1 MKGLLFK
8 TLSAWLLL
16 TAVAACTGRKSDTA
30 APQSATGDNAP
41 AAQLLTLEQCDGF
54 ELATI
59 DNPWG
64 EGVLRRYAL
73 VPRDAD
79 VPDNLPTGA
88 VVVRTPVSR
97 ALVYS
102 VVHTSAL
109 KDVGAGGAI
118 AGVADAQFFTDPD
131 ITARVATGEI
141 ADCGS
146 STQPDVERIIRLAP
160 DAVVLDTYQSANFGQ
175 VARLDV
181 PIIECADYMENTPL
195 GRAEWIKFYGSLV
208 GRRQI
213 ADSIYNAVAE
223 RYRALRES
231 RRTGAARHPR
241 VLTESVIAGVWN
253 VPGGD
258 SYMAAIITDAG
269 GIYPWAD
276 IKTTGSLSLD
286 VDRVLAV
293 AQDADVWLIKS
304 FNIHS
309 LQDLRQT
316 SALNAEFKAFKTGNV
331 YVCDTNRTRL
341 YELFP
346 FHPDILLQ
354 EYIDIF
360 DGNDKATRFF
370 KKVCSM

>member
-1 MKGLLFK
+1 MKGILFK
-8 TLSAWLLL
+8 TLTVWLLL
-16 TAVAACTGRKSDTA
+16 TAAVACTGRNYGATV
-30 APQSATGDNAP
+30 PPEATGDTAP
-41 AAQLLTLEQCDGF
+41 AARLLTLEQCDGY

-73 VPRDAD
+73 VPRQASI
-79 VPDNLPTGA
+79 PDNLPAGT

-109 KDVGAGGAI
+109 KDLGAGNAI

-131 ITARVATGEI
+131 ITTRVAAGEI
-141 ADCGS
+141 TDCGS

-181 PIIECADYMENTPL
+181 PIIECADYMENAPL

-208 GRRQI
+208 GRRQE
-213 ADSIYNAVAE
+213 ADSIYNAVVK
-223 RYRALRES
+223 RYETLRDS
-231 RRTGAARHPR
+231 RNNATIRHPR

-258 SYMAAIITDAG
+258 SYMAAIIADAG

-286 VDRVLAV
+286 IDRVLAV
-293 AQDADVWLIKS
+293 AQNADVWLIKS

-309 LQDLRQT
+309 LQDLQQ
-316 SALNAEFKAFKTGNV
+316 ANPLHAEFRAFKTENV
-331 YVCDTNRTRL
+331 YVCDTNSTRL

-346 FHPDILLQ
+346 FHPDILLR

-370 KKVCSM
+370 KKVSQ